1 MLLLLL
7 LLIMFFLPSFFFD
20 EIIKVYYNCMFSYR
34 VCHFFSFCT
43 KKKNWKLYS
52 CWCLLFIF
60 TAVNFVL
67 RLLIYYAVNGQF
79 FFCCFMTT
87 ICDFLSLYFL
97 FLLWVCEYKFCGM
110 KLNVCHALCYK
121 KIVYGWKSFW
131 RKLDNKHDSKKMTII
146 EKNLAKN
153 KYFC

>member
-87 ICDFLSLYFL
+87 ICDFFGLSISCFCFECASTNFVEWSWTCVML
-97 FLLWVCEYKFCGM
+97 FVTKNNLRLKKF
-110 KLNVCHALCYK
+110 
-121 KIVYGWKSFW
+121 
-131 RKLDNKHDSKKMTII
+131 
-146 EKNLAKN
+146 LAKVGQ
-153 KYFC
+153 